1 MSDAWRD
8 IVAGDRLAL
17 DQEFQSRVR
26 EAGLSSQEW
35 GLVMTAVE
43 FEVEDP
49 GDPETA
55 ELVADTSRLGAVLPQ
70 MKKVREQAG
79 GPGGGDTGTGG
90 DQGVIDSAKRLLG
103 LGDDE
108 RRGTAEELAAEYA
121 TRLQERLMRTGR
133 WEHVCAVAAGE

>member
-1 MSDAWRD
+1 MSDTWRD
-8 IVAGDRLAL
+8 VVAGDRLAL

-43 FEVEDP
+43 FEVENP
-49 GDPETA
+49 ADPETA
-55 ELVADTSRLGAVLPQ
+55 QLVADTSRLGAVLPQ

-79 GPGGGDTGTGG
+79 GPGGGRTGDDGG
-90 DQGVIDSAKRLLG
+90 VVDSAKRLLG
-103 LGDDE
+103 LGEDE

-121 TRLQERLMRTGR
+121 DRLQERLQRTGR
-133 WEHVCAVAAGE
+133 WEHVCALAGGE